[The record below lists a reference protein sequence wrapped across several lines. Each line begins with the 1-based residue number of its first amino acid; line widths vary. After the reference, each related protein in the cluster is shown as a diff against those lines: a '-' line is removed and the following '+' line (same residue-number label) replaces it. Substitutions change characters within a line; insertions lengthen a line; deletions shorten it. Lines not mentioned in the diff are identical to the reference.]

1 MEFSVREWTI
11 IVGVLLIVAVFLDGY
26 RRVRNERSNRI
37 RVTLSRQVFN
47 HQPAAPTEPVDLGN
61 PELPGGGARVIAK
74 RRADEL
80 KLHHAAPVLIEPV
93 AIAPVPTPQAQ
104 IQPQSQFAYNT
115 PADNAHHT
123 PHTAE
128 PRAQQK
134 SAAPEPIEDSEDIWS
149 EHSDAAR
156 IEPEFDVF
164 SDAAEE
170 FQADADM
177 PEIEEVIEP
186 EPAPRKSFFSSRD
199 TRPVIDEYDD
209 ARAPDII
216 EPQEVLIV

>member
-93 AIAPVPTPQAQ
+93 AIAPVPQPEPTPQAQ

-115 PADNAHHT
+115 PPHT
-123 PHTAE
+123 PHHAE
-128 PRAQQK
+128 PRAKQQ
-134 SAAPEPIEDSEDIWS
+134 SVASEP
-149 EHSDAAR
+149 
-156 IEPEFDVF
+156 
-164 SDAAEE
+164 
-170 FQADADM
+170 
-177 PEIEEVIEP
+177 
-186 EPAPRKSFFSSRD
+186 
-199 TRPVIDEYDD
+199 
-209 ARAPDII
+209 
-216 EPQEVLIV
+216 